1 MSPGRSLDERRT
13 ASRQH
18 IRTVTMHTRIKVL
31 LSASGMLV
39 GTALTAANIAGV
51 AGAAAPV
58 TTSASSTPGSS
69 APGSVASTV
78 PGGTAVTGVP
88 VPGSATQQSFVLGD
102 AATAVVDR

>member
-1 MSPGRSLDERRT
+1 MDERRT
-13 ASRQH
+13 APRQH
-18 IRTVTMHTRIKVL
+18 IRTVTTMHTRIKVL
-31 LSASGMLV
+31 LSASGLVFV
-39 GTALTAANIAGV
+39 GTAVTATNIAGV

-69 APGSVASTV
+69 ALGSVASTV
-78 PGGTAVTGVP
+78 PAGTAVTGVP